1 MMEKM
6 MEKGKSE
13 MEEEK
18 KSYAEYE
25 KFAETTTTEKARA
38 ISEASERIE
47 ALSASIDKAAAD
59 VDRLSAEIAE
69 HDSVIDSTSTE
80 MQNATSVR
88 QKEAADFGTTLKDYD
103 DSISA
108 IGKAMTVLKEQPSS
122 RPAALLQIAQL
133 DRKISPTE
141 ASQYLDAFLKGHEE
155 RAPVNSLLMESQ
167 VPEAAGYEFQ
177 SGGVVSLLEKLED
190 QFKEERN
197 TLKME
202 ELKKKNSFKTLVAGL
217 DSENSDAKKDKE
229 RKLQEK
235 ATISEQKAT
244 DEGELTETKATMA
257 EDIKYKKDLET
268 SWKQKSVD
276 FQNRQQLRAEEL
288 EAIGKATEII
298 GGGAVAGNAE
308 KHLPSLLSTGTAL
321 ASLKGPSL
329 RKVAQLLQ
337 DSATRLQSENLA
349 ALAARVTADPM
360 EKVKEM
366 IQGMIARMEKEAA
379 DSETKFQWCK
389 EELSQNEELRGE
401 KNDEVEKLQAQI
413 EKLKSSIQLLG
424 KDVVSLNGQIKES
437 QGAMTEATAI
447 RQKEK
452 KENTVAIQD
461 AKAAQSAVAEALS
474 VLNEFYAKAAALVQT
489 NAPYEGM
496 TSASGGVIGMIEVI
510 QSDFARLE
518 AETSAAEKQSSK
530 EYETFMEDSKL
541 DVAGKEKDVE
551 HKTARKE
558 SESQKVKTFEGDL
571 GAVQKELDAAM
582 KTFEQ
587 LKPQCA
593 DAGASYAERKAKRD
607 AEIKSLEEALEALKV
622 AR

>member
-1 MMEKM
+1 M

-229 RKLQEK
+229 RKLQER
-235 ATISEQKAT
+235 
-244 DEGELTETKATMA
+244 
-257 EDIKYKKDLET
+257 
-268 SWKQKSVD
+268 
-276 FQNRQQLRAEEL
+276 RQRL
-288 EAIGKATEII
+288 
-298 GGGAVAGNAE
+298 V
-308 KHLPSLLSTGTAL
+308 S
-321 ASLKGPSL
+321 
-329 RKVAQLLQ
+329 RKPLM
-337 DSATRLQSENLA
+337 R
-349 ALAARVTADPM
+349 
-360 EKVKEM
+360 
-366 IQGMIARMEKEAA
+366 
-379 DSETKFQWCK
+379 
-389 EELSQNEELRGE
+389 
-401 KNDEVEKLQAQI
+401 
-413 EKLKSSIQLLG
+413 
-424 KDVVSLNGQIKES
+424 VSLQRPKRRWRRISSTRRTWRPLGSRNP
-437 QGAMTEATAI
+437 
-447 RQKEK
+447 
-452 KENTVAIQD
+452 
-461 AKAAQSAVAEALS
+461 L
-474 VLNEFYAKAAALVQT
+474 
-489 NAPYEGM
+489 
-496 TSASGGVIGMIEVI
+496 TSKIASN
-510 QSDFARLE
+510 S
-518 AETSAAEKQSSK
+518 
-530 EYETFMEDSKL
+530 
-541 DVAGKEKDVE
+541 
-551 HKTARKE
+551 
-558 SESQKVKTFEGDL
+558 
-571 GAVQKELDAAM
+571 VQKNW
-582 KTFEQ
+582 
-587 LKPQCA
+587 KP
-593 DAGASYAERKAKRD
+593 SERPR
-607 AEIKSLEEALEALKV
+607 KSLV
-622 AR
+622 AVRWRGTQRSTCHPC